1 MKKLLIINKQ
11 QFGYL
16 TDVLKW
22 TETLRHDYQ
31 VTVVCFNVGHKQ
43 VVVDN
48 VNVVYVPYTR
58 YYIINAILFYLYSMF
73 TILRNE
79 LIIVEYF
86 QGCEYLKRLFRNKRM
101 LLDVRTLSV
110 TSENDTRLR
119 YNAQLVKECKWF
131 NLISVISQGVREQI
145 SDLTTPIFIMPLGA
159 DQISERCKTYESLSL
174 LYVGTLSGRDI
185 HKTILGYKHFIDLYP
200 QTNINYHIVGDANTA
215 AEFQSVRKLVEEL
228 GLENN
233 VILHGR
239 ITYSELKPYFD
250 NCNVGISFVPITSY
264 YDSQPVTKTFE
275 YAMSGLITI
284 GTSTKENC
292 KIINDYNGVLINDDS
307 DAFTNALVYIY
318 NNRNKYRDYQIRQT
332 VADYEWT
339 GLVRNYLIPIL
350 KELEA

>member
-22 TETLRHDYQ
+22 TETLRYEYL
-31 VTVVCFNVGHKQ
+31 VTVLCFNIGHKQ
-43 VVVDN
+43 VFVDG
-48 VNVVYVPYTR
+48 VNIVYVPYTR
-58 YYIINAILFYLYSMF
+58 YYFINAILFYLYSMF

-119 YNAQLVKECKWF
+119 YNAQLVKACKWF
-131 NLISVISQGVREQI
+131 NLISVISQGVRDQI